1 MPAGSPPRNRT
12 GMSPRLVCRSPRK
25 QAKRR
30 RDTAAGPGRLLR
42 RIITS
47 GRKQKKRRHRCRTL
61 VFGLSVAEERPRA
74 AWPRPIARL
83 LAPSSPPRRR
93 SGAGGSPVVVAAT
106 AASASVRIRI
116 SVRRPRRPARRGP
129 PRPKV
134 GDPALCCDRR
144 ATCPPSALRSVKS
157 VPPRLWPS
165 RLRPPQ
171 PGRPAANGRPAL
183 LWFRFAPSPSRR
195 PIACATG
202 FGETRKHSA
211 HRCDH
216 RSPRGDLRPFRQPR
230 PEPSAGDPPRV
241 RSDDHKLSRRP
252 SRAKR
257 DRR

>member
-12 GMSPRLVCRSPRK
+12 GASPRLVCRSPRK

-30 RDTAAGPGRLLR
+30 RDTAAGPGRFLR

-47 GRKQKKRRHRCRTL
+47 GRKQKNRRHRCRTL
-61 VFGLSVAEERPRA
+61 VVGRSVAEEGPRA
-74 AWPRPIARL
+74 AWPARSRGYSRQ
-83 LAPSSPPRRR
+83 APRRAAEAAQAVRR
-93 SGAGGSPVVVAAT
+93 SVVAAT

-144 ATCPPSALRSVKS
+144 PTGPPSALRSVKS

-171 PGRPAANGRPAL
+171 PDRRAANGRPAL
-183 LWFRFAPSPSRR
+183 LRFRFAPSPPRR

-202 FGETRKHSA
+202 FGETRKLSA